1 MEVDVKELSTK
12 GKECVRLADG
22 KKGADECNHFT
33 IRGYVA
39 GVRKRDARICWPLFM
54 PNNESSDVPANMLP
68 PLHVSNFKRWSCL
81 NCLHMIS
88 ASVDATGNADSIN
101 VQHKD
106 INIKKILSND
116 DTKKLCF
123 HSKECENIIHG
134 ERLVSNS
141 CNNVSHVKPS
151 TALYCGKKENG
162 STTEDAAKRRYLGC
176 FSFIFIII
184 MNLHNHFLLLTG
196 TQIFTCEKF
205 RSEENQEQTFKPALA
220 VAEGVELEA
229 RETQTR
235 NIMVTQNKFDTIHL
249 WDDASPLVSV
259 KPNRHSTNGV
269 SDRVLI
275 FRGTNLATYGN
286 RENVDGITA
295 EGKIY
300 VIPDGMPKE
309 CRNLVG
315 VDLGILR
322 DDALTATA
330 ANVANY
336 EFTGLD
342 KSNNEASYGT
352 IDLSDG
358 VNCSQ
363 NQNSLFSSSHEKVN
377 HKKVRKLRLLE
388 DILKSEELH
397 VPKKVCTFKGDV
409 ETCEMMNNDDRCWN
423 KL

>member
-1 MEVDVKELSTK
+1 MSDRSGWGFPKPFLPSDRSLADLSRLARPDRHRDWARDRAVNRGRSSKTIPFPGSSAEELSTK

-141 CNNVSHVKPS
+141 CNNHYIAARKRMDLQQKMQP
-151 TALYCGKKENG
+151 KE
-162 STTEDAAKRRYLGC
+162 
-176 FSFIFIII
+176 
-184 MNLHNHFLLLTG
+184 G

-397 VPKKVCTFKGDV
+397 
-409 ETCEMMNNDDRCWN
+409 EM
-423 KL
+423 